1 MNAYSPS
8 SYLPKFILAS
18 GITNLADGIA
28 LVTWAWL
35 ASLLSRDPIFVALM
49 PMMLRLPW
57 FIFALPAGIIT
68 DRTDRRRLI
77 LAMDV
82 VRAVSFG
89 AAALIVWASMPL
101 SAPLENGTAMPVL
114 FGTLLVLA
122 LVMGTAEVF
131 RDNAAQTMLPA
142 IVPQEQLERANGRLW
157 SVELVGN
164 ALLGP
169 ALGAFLIT
177 SVIWLPFA
185 LNSLAFVLA
194 VLVMIRVRGQFSP
207 DRVNTRS
214 WRAELQQGVTFLRN
228 TPLLRLL
235 AILTGVWNLLH
246 QMVVIGLVLHV
257 QENLGLE
264 AWGYGLVI
272 AGGAVG
278 GIVGGF
284 VGDRIVKWMG
294 PGTAAQWMT
303 LASALAF
310 IAIPFSPNGFVLALV
325 LAAFEFTGIIWNTVS
340 VSYRQR
346 TIPDELLGRV
356 NSIYRLLAWGMMPVG
371 LLLSGVVVSVAEASM
386 TRDLALTMPFIVAAF
401 GATLLTV
408 FAWRPLEK
416 GFRELSVQ

>member
-1 MNAYSPS
+1 MSAYSPS
-8 SYLPKFILAS
+8 SHLSRFILAS
-18 GITNLADGIA
+18 GVANLADGIA
-28 LVTWAWL
+28 LVAWAWL

-57 FIFALPAGIIT
+57 FLFALPAGIVT
-68 DRTDRRRLI
+68 DRMDRRRLI

-82 VRAVSFG
+82 VRTVSFG

-101 SAPLENGTAMPVL
+101 SAPLESGTAMPML

-122 LVMGTAEVF
+122 LVVGTAEVF

-142 IVPQEQLERANGRLW
+142 IVAHEQLERANGRLW

-185 LNSLAFVLA
+185 LNSVVFVFA
-194 VLVMIRVRGQFSP
+194 VILMVGVKGQFSP
-207 DRVNTRS
+207 DRADSRS
-214 WRAELQQGVTFLRN
+214 WWAELQQGLVFLRN
-228 TPLLRLL
+228 ATLLRLL

-246 QMVVIGLVLHV
+246 QMVVIALVLHV

-264 AWGYGLVI
+264 AWGYGLVL
-272 AGGAVG
+272 AGAAVG

-284 VGDRIVKWMG
+284 VGDRVVKWMG

-310 IAIPFSPNGFVLALV
+310 IAIPFSPNGIVLALV
-325 LAAFEFTGIIWNTVS
+325 LAAFELPG
-340 VSYRQR
+340 
-346 TIPDELLGRV
+346 
-356 NSIYRLLAWGMMPVG
+356 
-371 LLLSGVVVSVAEASM
+371 
-386 TRDLALTMPFIVAAF
+386 
-401 GATLLTV
+401 
-408 FAWRPLEK
+408 
-416 GFRELSVQ
+416 